1 MEGRLMV
8 PDFGG
13 TLKPRDHMVA
23 DNHCAKTG
31 QVFATGAQLIRP
43 AQGLPA
49 PRRGFDSGNRVLLVT
64 SAPGQGCWL
73 LVPHFDVPIHRA
85 TLTLPQLQL

>member
-1 MEGRLMV
+1 
-8 PDFGG
+8 
-13 TLKPRDHMVA
+13 MVA
-23 DNHCAKTG
+23 DNYRAKTG

-43 AQGLPA
+43 G
-49 PRRGFDSGNRVLLVT
+49 SGVASGQHPGAGSTQATRSWLVT
-64 SAPGQGCWL
+64 SAPGQGCSL